1 MDQGTK
7 DPGTKD
13 QGPRD
18 IGTVVFV
25 GTGFS
30 LMLHATLE
38 AVGQIEIADKLF
50 HLVAEPAAA
59 YWLKSLNPTAESL
72 APFYAEGKSRMRA
85 YEEMV
90 ERILSHVHRG
100 EHVCVAF
107 YGHPAVGVEP
117 TQMVL
122 RRARAEGF
130 SARILPGIS
139 SDACLYADLGIDPMD
154 HGIQAY
160 EASRFV
166 AREPRIDT
174 GTGLI
179 LWQAGFVGE
188 SSMNFSGRSHGPGV
202 RHLVSILRRYYPA
215 SHPVAAYEASPYPIA
230 PSWIAWTRLHSLA
243 NAIRSTATTVFI
255 PPVGWSPQ
263 PVVSRKGKRSGR
275 RGLPRRRRSPR
286 SSAG

>member
-1 MDQGTK
+1 M
-7 DPGTKD
+7 
-13 QGPRD
+13 
-18 IGTVVFV
+18 V
-25 GTGFS
+25 
-30 LMLHATLE
+30 HATLE

-50 HLVAEPAAA
+50 HVVAEPAAA

-72 APFYAEGKSRMRA
+72 VQYYAEGKSRMRT

-130 SARILPGIS
+130 SARVLPGVS

-166 AREPRIDT
+166 AREPQIDT

-202 RHLVSILRRYYPA
+202 RHLVSVLRRYYPA

-230 PSWIAWTRLHSLA
+230 PPWIAWTKLRSLA
-243 NAIRSTATTVFI
+243 DAIRSTATTVFI
-255 PPVGWSPQ
+255 PPIGRSRP
-263 PVVSRKGKRSGR
+263 PAVSRKGHRSGR
-275 RGLPRRRRSPR
+275 RGLPRGRGSSL

>member
-1 MDQGTK
+1 
-7 DPGTKD
+7 
-13 QGPRD
+13 
-18 IGTVVFV
+18 
-25 GTGFS
+25 
-30 LMLHATLE
+30 MLHATLE

-72 APFYAEGKSRMRA
+72 AQYYAEGKSRMRT

-122 RRARAEGF
+122 RRARVEGF
-130 SARILPGIS
+130 SARILPGVS

-166 AREPRIDT
+166 EREPRIDT

-188 SSMNFSGRSHGPGV
+188 SSMNFSGRSHRPGV
-202 RHLVSILRRYYPA
+202 RQLVSILRRYYPA
-215 SHPVAAYEASPYPIA
+215 SHQIAAYEASPYPIC
-230 PSWIAWTRLHSLA
+230 PPWIAWTELRSLA
-243 NAIRSTATTVFI
+243 DAVRSTATTVFI
-255 PPVGWSPQ
+255 PPVISSRNLVSPRGGKKS
-263 PVVSRKGKRSGR
+263 VSRGQPRNRRPSRSAVR
-275 RGLPRRRRSPR
+275 
-286 SSAG
+286 